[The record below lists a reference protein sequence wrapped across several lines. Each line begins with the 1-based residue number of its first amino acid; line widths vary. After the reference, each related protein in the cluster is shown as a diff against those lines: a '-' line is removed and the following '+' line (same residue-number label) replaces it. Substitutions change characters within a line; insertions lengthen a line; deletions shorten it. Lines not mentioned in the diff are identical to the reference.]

1 MEKGLTFLSGL
12 SCIIGGFKIVNGL
25 GLMLFNL
32 SLAIVL
38 DTPEALKA
46 FPFSAEDMALLKDMG
61 TLSQT
66 PFLNVFT
73 LLLGCAFLILGIVG
87 FVKRSQLRRE
97 GARGSQEGMAT
108 ALYQMMVVFL
118 VVFIVL
124 IFLSGAEI
132 FLIGW

>member
-12 SCIIGGFKIVNGL
+12 SCIIGGFKLMNGL

-32 SLAIVL
+32 SLATVL
-38 DTPEALKA
+38 DTPEVLKA

-61 TLSQT
+61 TLSNT

-73 LLLGCAFLILGIVG
+73 LLLGCAFLVLGIVG
-87 FVKRSQLRRE
+87 FVKRSQFRRAGE
-97 GARGSQEGMAT
+97 NQEGMAA

-124 IFLSGAEI
+124 ILLSGVEI